1 MIDEGKIS
9 ERLTVIADLL
19 RIGRRPADI
28 GCDHAYVPIR
38 LCEQGR
44 IDRAVAA
51 DIREAPLA
59 IAAENI
65 RRRGLA
71 DRIETRLSD
80 GFSAINPSEID
91 SALIAGMGG
100 MLICSI
106 LNEGA
111 GALPSLRELILEPQS
126 DVDQVRRVLTE
137 GSTGVTFRIDKE
149 RLVLERGKYYPVIH
163 AIPVEK
169 SAGCRL
175 TREELLYGPELLA
188 GRDPVLKKY
197 LDGRYRKLCEI
208 DRALSGI
215 SAREKARTAK
225 RVIEI
230 REEIACCRAAL
241 EYYEMQ

>member
-1 MIDEGKIS
+1 MIEEEELS
-9 ERLTVIADLL
+9 RRLTAICDMV

-38 LCEQGR
+38 LAARNR
-44 IDRAVAA
+44 IDGAIAA
-51 DIREAPLA
+51 DVREAPLS
-59 IAAENI
+59 IASENI
-65 RRRGLA
+65 RRHGLA

-80 GFSAINPSEID
+80 GFSGIRPGEID

-100 MLICSI
+100 MLICRI
-106 LNEGA
+106 LKEGREI
-111 GALPSLRELILEPQS
+111 LPSLRELIVEPQS
-126 DVDQVRRVLTE
+126 DVDQVRYVLTE
-137 GSTGVTFRIDKE
+137 GIAGVKFRIDDEK
-149 RLVLERGKYYPVIH
+149 LVLERGKYYPVIH

-169 SAGCRL
+169 SAGRRL

-208 DRALSGI
+208 DRALSDI